1 MTVLLVRHGVST
13 ANQAK
18 ILAGRQEG
26 VGLAERG
33 FAQAEELAARLA
45 EQPIRAVV
53 SSPLQRC
60 VETIS
65 PLAGSLGLDVRVDD
79 RLAEV
84 DYGSWTGS
92 GLSELAG
99 EPLWQTVQNHPSG
112 AVFPDGEAMVHM
124 ALRVVESLREWDA
137 KLSEEHGSDVLWV
150 ACSHGDPIKSA
161 VADACGMHLDAFQR
175 IVVEPASL
183 TAIRYTLNRP
193 FLMRLNDTGADFG
206 LLSASLAAPMSKGTE
221 LPDESHAPPGG
232 AV

>member
-26 VGLAERG
+26 VGLTEKG
-33 FAQAEELAARLA
+33 LAQAHAVAERLA
-45 EQPIRAVV
+45 EVPIARLV

-60 VETIS
+60 QETLE
-65 PLAGSLGLDVRVDD
+65 PLCTALGLPIEIDD

-84 DYGSWTGS
+84 DYGKWTGC
-92 GLSELAG
+92 GLNDLAT

-112 AVFPDGEAMVHM
+112 AVFPEGEAMVHM
-124 ALRVVESLREWDA
+124 ALRVISALREWDA
-137 KLSEEHGSDVLWV
+137 QLAADNGGDVLWV
-150 ACSHGDPIKSA
+150 ACSHGDPIKAA
-161 VADACGMHLDAFQR
+161 VADACGMHLDSFQR

-183 TAIRYTLNRP
+183 TAVRYTLNRP

-206 LLSASLAAPMSKGTE
+206 LLSASLAAPMAKGTE
-221 LPDESHAPPGG
+221 LPDESHTPPGG

>member
-1 MTVLLVRHGVST
+1 MTVLLIRHGVST

-26 VGLAERG
+26 VGLTDKGADQARAV
-33 FAQAEELAARLA
+33 AQRLA
-45 EQPIRAVV
+45 EQPIALLV

-60 VETIS
+60 QETMA
-65 PLAGSLGLDVRVDD
+65 PLAERLGLGVTIDD

-84 DYGSWTGS
+84 DYGEWTGRE
-92 GLSELAG
+92 LHALAG

-112 AVFPDGEAMVHM
+112 AVFPAGEAMVHM
-124 ALRVVESLREWDA
+124 ALRVVSALRERDA
-137 KLSEEHGSDVLWV
+137 QLAAAHGADVLWV
-150 ACSHGDPIKSA
+150 ACTHGDPIKAA
-161 VADACGMHLDAFQR
+161 VADACGMHLDSFQR

-183 TAIRYTLNRP
+183 TALRYTLNRP
-193 FLMRLNDTGADFG
+193 FLMRLNDTGTDFG
-206 LLSASLAAPMSKGTE
+206 LLSASLAAPMAKGTE